1 MGSLP
6 EPSNEQKL
14 TYIYQ
19 VLKAQES
26 RRRRKTLIGLLKWA
40 ILIALLTF
48 IYIYRY
54 QIIDQTYKYIADG
67 INARVRKISEE
78 QKAGILKGI
87 QQLIPPS
94 LETTLKDVQK
104 IIVSGTGDLI
114 PARGWEPAPG
124 EKTGTTKTPA
134 KK

>member
-19 VLKAQES
+19 VMKAQES
-26 RRRRKTLIGLLKWA
+26 RRKRKIYTGVFKWIILIGLLS
-40 ILIALLTF
+40 F
-48 IYIYRY
+48 IWVYRY

-67 INARVRKISEE
+67 INTRVRKFSEE
-78 QKAGILKGI
+78 QKSGILKGI
-87 QQLIPPS
+87 QQLIPPT
-94 LETTLKDVQK
+94 LENTLKDVQK
-104 IIVSGTGDLI
+104 IILSGTGDLI
-114 PARGWEPAPG
+114 PTREQAATGKTAP
-124 EKTGTTKTPA
+124 KTPA